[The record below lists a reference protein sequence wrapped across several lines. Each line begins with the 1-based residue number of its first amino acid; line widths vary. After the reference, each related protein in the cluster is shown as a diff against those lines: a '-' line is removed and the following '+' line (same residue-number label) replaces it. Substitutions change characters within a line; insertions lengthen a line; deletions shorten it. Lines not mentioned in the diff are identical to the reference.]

1 MRIDF
6 RILGPIEVADETA
19 ALRLGGPRQRAV
31 LAILLLQANRVVAVE
46 QIADDLYNDA
56 VPATG
61 VAQVQDHVSQLRK
74 LFGQRRGVDGAEQIL
89 ETRSPG
95 YMLRVGPDQLDAF
108 RFEGMTEDAFAAL
121 GRGDAR
127 AAADLLRQA
136 LGLWRGAPLADFI
149 YEAFAQPAIA
159 RLEELRLGALER
171 RIEADLLLGQDGQL
185 VGELE
190 ELVRE
195 HPLREQLRAHLML
208 ALYRSGRQAEALEV
222 YHDTRQVLGG
232 ELGIEASPAL
242 RELAGM
248 VLRQEPALEPSRVP
262 PPQSEAGPATAPTPI
277 RNPYKGLRA
286 FGESDAFDFYGRETM
301 SRRLVERLEEER
313 FVAVVGPSGSGKSSL
328 MLAGLLPALRR
339 GALPGSEAWRIAEMA
354 PGEYPLEELEAT
366 LLRVAVNPPV
376 TLMEQLE
383 GDERGLCRAVKRVL
397 PADASELVLVVDQLE
412 ELFTLV
418 AGEERRSQFL
428 TLLARAAND
437 PRSRLRVV
445 VTLRADFYD
454 RPLRYR
460 EFAELLRD
468 HLLSLTPL
476 SPEEIER
483 AISAPAAAVGV
494 LLEPGLLAEI
504 VADVLDE
511 PGALP
516 LLQYALT
523 ELFALRDGAT
533 MTRDAYRA
541 VGGVSGALASRADEL
556 YARLGESGK
565 AAARQF
571 FLRLVAVGEGEADT
585 RRPVA
590 LADLASLDVDQEAL
604 AECLDAFGT
613 SRLLSFN
620 RDPRT
625 GASTVDIAHEALLV
639 EWGRLRDWIDA
650 AREEVRAC
658 RRLTVRAAEW
668 AESAHDPS
676 FLLRGT
682 ELARFEAWADESGLA
697 QTELERGFLRGS
709 LDEREAVL
717 AEEESRRVE
726 QAALERRAVNRLRA
740 LVAVLAVAAVVAA
753 GLTVYAFD
761 QSDRSHH
768 QTRIATA
775 RQLAAASAANL
786 DVDPELSVLLATQAV
801 QEASVNGAP
810 LPDAVEALHRALAAS
825 RVVLTIRTPATG
837 AIALSPDGS
846 RLATAGSIG
855 IAQGVPNYGF
865 GGRVRDVAAGSDAAA
880 TKAFAWD
887 TRNGRRLVSLAG
899 ATSPIHDVAYSPDGS
914 RIATGADDGTATV
927 WDAGTGKRLFVLPDP
942 GTGGGF
948 MGVGFSQDGKKLA
961 TADGVGRIRIWNLGT
976 RRLLRTIEAT
986 QPVCGV
992 AWSPD
997 GTLVGAGQCG
1007 AYNFSASATR
1017 VWDVRSGRL
1026 VFRTRGLEA
1035 GSVLRF
1041 SRDGRYLVTPT
1052 SSFTAEIWEI
1062 RRQRLVATLTG
1073 HSGQVVAVA
1082 YSPDDRLVATGATDG
1097 TARVWDARSGKQILV
1112 LRGHNATVDAVQFT
1126 PNSGRLMTASEDGT
1140 VRVWDITPE
1149 GSRDWLTLAA
1159 HRGGVASITYIDG
1172 GRLLTVGA
1180 CDGKTKLWNARSGS
1194 LISSTAR
1201 RRQASCTGQATGQR
1215 LYQTVDATS
1224 PDGSV
1229 VAQASANGTV
1239 QLLDSTSGRLIRTL
1253 PGGHQGVQA
1262 IAFDRGGKRI
1272 ATGNWD
1278 GTTVVWDAAS
1288 GRSLQTFT
1296 GHSGIVESVAFSPDG
1311 TLLATAGEDTTAKLW
1326 DLKTGKRLLT
1336 LSGHTFALTGVAFSP
1351 DGTRLATSSGDG
1363 TVRVYV
1369 LPVKELMAVARA
1381 RLTRT
1386 WSTAECWAYLP
1397 GGRCPH
1403 TYSAAA

>member
-1 MRIDF
+1 MRIEF
-6 RILGPIEVADETA
+6 RILGPIEAAADVGQFK
-19 ALRLGGPRQRAV
+19 LGGPKQRAV
-31 LAILLLQANRVVAVE
+31 LAILLLHANRVVAVE
-46 QIADDLYNDA
+46 QIVDDIYGDA
-56 VPATG
+56 APATG

-74 LFGQRRGVDGAEQIL
+74 LFGQRRGIEGGEPIL
-89 ETRSPG
+89 ETRAPG
-95 YMLRVGPDQLDAF
+95 YMLRVGPDQLDAL
-108 RFEGMTEDAFAAL
+108 RFEGMTVDAFAAL
-121 GRGDAR
+121 DRGDAP

-136 LGLWRGAPLADFI
+136 LGLWRGPPLADFT
-149 YEAFAQPAIA
+149 YEEFAKPAIA

-185 VGELE
+185 VGEVE

-222 YHDTRQVLGG
+222 YHDTRRVLG
-232 ELGIEASPAL
+232 EDLGIEASPAL

-262 PPQSEAGPATAPTPI
+262 PPQGEGGPDSAPRPT

-286 FGESDAFDFYGRETM
+286 FGEADALDFFGRETM
-301 SRRLVERLEEER
+301 GRRLVEQLREER

-328 MLAGLLPALRR
+328 VLAGLLPALRQ
-339 GALPGSEAWRIAEMA
+339 GALSGSEMWRIAEMS
-354 PGEYPLEELEAT
+354 PGEFPLEELVAA

-376 TLMEQLE
+376 TLIEQLDA
-383 GDERGLCRAVKRVL
+383 DERGLCRAVKRIL
-397 PADASELVLVVDQLE
+397 PGDTSELVLVVDQLE

-418 AGEERRSQFL
+418 ADEDPRSQFL

-437 PRSRLRVV
+437 PRSRMRVV

-454 RPLRYR
+454 RPLRHR

-468 HLLSLTPL
+468 RVLSLTPL

-483 AISAPAAAVGV
+483 AISVPAAAVGV
-494 LLEPGLLAEI
+494 SLEQGLLAEI

-523 ELFALRDGAT
+523 ELFAQRDAAT
-533 MTRDAYRA
+533 MTRFAYGSI
-541 VGGVSGALASRADEL
+541 GGVSGALASRADEL
-556 YARLGESGK
+556 FAGLGESGQ

-571 FLRLVAVGEGEADT
+571 FLQLVAVGEGEADT

-604 AECLDAFGT
+604 AECLDAFGA

-639 EWGRLRDWIDA
+639 EWGRLREWIDG
-650 AREEVRAC
+650 AREEVRAH
-658 RRLTVRAAEW
+658 RRLTVRATEW

-682 ELARFEAWADESGLA
+682 ELARFEAWGAESGLA
-697 QTELERGFLRGS
+697 QTVLEREFLRGS

-717 AEEESRRVE
+717 AEEESRRVK

-740 LVAVLAVAAVVAA
+740 LVAVLAVAAAVAA

-775 RQLAAASAANL
+775 RQLAAASVANL
-786 DVDPELSVLLATQAV
+786 DVDPELSILLARQAV
-801 QEASVNGAP
+801 EEASVNGAP
-810 LPDAVEALHRALAAS
+810 LPDAVDALHRAVAAS
-825 RVVLTIRTPATG
+825 RVVLTMRTPATA

-855 IAQGVPNYGF
+855 IAEGVTTYAF
-865 GGRVRDVAAGSDAAA
+865 GGRVRNVEAGSEAGA
-880 TKAFAWD
+880 TKAFVWD
-887 TRNGRRLVSLAG
+887 ARTGRRLLSLAG
-899 ATSPIHDVAYSPDGS
+899 ATSPIHDVAYSPHGS
-914 RIATGADDGTATV
+914 RIVTGADDGTATV
-927 WDAGTGKRLFVLPDP
+927 WDARTGKRLFVLPDP
-942 GTGGGF
+942 GTGGGCL
-948 MGVGFSQDGKKLA
+948 GVGFSPDGKRLA
-961 TADGVGRIRIWNLGT
+961 TADGVGRVRIWGLGT
-976 RRLLRTIEAT
+976 PRLLRTIKAT

-992 AWSPD
+992 AWSQD
-997 GTLVGAGQCG
+997 GTLVGASQSG
-1007 AYNFSASATR
+1007 AYNFSLRAAR
-1017 VWDVRSGRL
+1017 VWDARTGRL
-1026 VFRTRGLEA
+1026 VFRTKGFDA
-1035 GSVLRF
+1035 GAVLRF
-1041 SRDGRYLVTPT
+1041 SRDSRYLVTPT
-1052 SSFTAEIWEI
+1052 SSGTAEIWEI
-1062 RRQRLVATLTG
+1062 ASQRLVATLAG
-1073 HSGQVVAVA
+1073 HSGQVVALA
-1082 YSPDDRLVATGATDG
+1082 YSPDNRLVATGATDG
-1097 TARVWDARSGKQILV
+1097 TARVWSARSGRQILV
-1112 LRGHNATVDAVQFT
+1112 LRGHNATVDAIQFT
-1126 PNSGRLMTASEDGT
+1126 ADSRMLVTASEDGT
-1140 VRVWDITPE
+1140 VRVWNITPE
-1149 GSRDWLTLAA
+1149 GSRDSLTLDA
-1159 HRGGVASITYIDG
+1159 HAGGVVGVSYTPDG
-1172 GRLLTVGA
+1172 RDLLTVGA
-1180 CDGKTKLWNARSGS
+1180 CDRKTKLWNARSGS
-1194 LISSTAR
+1194 LISSTP
-1201 RRQASCTGQATGQR
+1201 QQQESCSAQVTGQR
-1215 LYQTVDATS
+1215 LSQAVSAPS
-1224 PDGSV
+1224 PDRSV
-1229 VAQASANGTV
+1229 VAQAIENGSV
-1239 QLLDSTSGRLIRTL
+1239 QLLDSTSGTLVRTL

-1262 IAFDRGGKRI
+1262 IAFDGSGKRI

-1278 GTTVVWDAAS
+1278 GTTIVWDATS
-1288 GRSLQTFT
+1288 GRPLQTFT
-1296 GHSGIVESVAFSPDG
+1296 GHSGIVEFVAFSPDG
-1311 TLLATAGEDTTAKLW
+1311 KLLATAGEDTTAKLW

-1351 DGTRLATSSGDG
+1351 DGTRLATTSGDG

-1369 LPVKELMAVARA
+1369 LPVEELMAVARA

-1386 WSTAECWAYLP
+1386 WSKAECRAYLP
-1397 GGRCPH
+1397 GGRCPAH
-1403 TYSAAA
+1403 A

>member
-1 MRIDF
+1 MTVDF
-6 RILGPIEVADETA
+6 RVLGPIEVVVEAGA
-19 ALRLGGPRQRAV
+19 VKLGGPRQRAV
-31 LAILLLQANRVVAVE
+31 LAILLLHANRVVPVE
-46 QIADDLYNDA
+46 QIADDLYGDA
-56 VPATG
+56 VPATA
-61 VAQVQDHVSQLRK
+61 VAQVRDHVSQLRK
-74 LFGQRRGVDGAEQIL
+74 LIAPKSGLDTSESII
-89 ETRSPG
+89 ETHPPG
-95 YMLRVGPDQLDAF
+95 YLIRVGADQFDAF
-108 RFEGMTEDAFAAL
+108 RFEGLTDEAFVAL
-121 GRGDAR
+121 GRGDAQ

-136 LGLWRGAPLADFI
+136 LALWRGPPLADFL
-149 YEAFAQPAIA
+149 YDPFAQPTIA
-159 RLEELRLGALER
+159 RLEALRLRALER
-171 RIEADLLLGQDGQL
+171 RIEADLELGRDGQL

-190 ELVRE
+190 ELVHE
-195 HPLREQLRAHLML
+195 YPLREQPRAHLML

-222 YHDTRQVLGG
+222 YHETRAVLGQ

-242 RELAGM
+242 RELAGKL
-248 VLRQEPALEPSRVP
+248 LRQEPSLEPASPR
-262 PPQSEAGPATAPTPI
+262 QSLGEALSEASSIPT

-286 FGESDAFDFYGRETM
+286 FGEADASDFFGREVI
-301 SRRLVERLEEER
+301 SRQLVARLEEER
-313 FVAVVGPSGSGKSSL
+313 FVALVGPSGCGKSSL
-328 MLAGLLPALRR
+328 VFAGLLPALRQN
-339 GALPGSEAWRIAEMA
+339 ALPGSETWCIAQMK
-354 PGEYPLEELEAT
+354 PGEYPLEELEAA

-376 TLMEQLE
+376 SLMEQLE
-383 GDERGLCRAVKRVL
+383 ADDRGLCRAVKRVL
-397 PADASELVLVVDQLE
+397 AADASELVLVVDQLE

-418 AGEERRSQFL
+418 AAEERRSQFL

-468 HLLSLTPL
+468 RVLSLTPL
-476 SPEEIER
+476 SPEEFER
-483 AISAPAAAVGV
+483 AISVPAAAVGV
-494 LLEPGLLAEI
+494 SLEQGLLAEI

-523 ELFALRDGAT
+523 ELFAQRDVAT
-533 MTRDAYRA
+533 MTRSAYRSI
-541 VGGVSGALASRADEL
+541 GGVSGALASRADEL
-556 YARLGESGK
+556 YAGLGDSGR

-571 FLRLVAVGEGEADT
+571 FLQLVSVGEGEADT

-625 GASTVDIAHEALLV
+625 GAPTVDIAHEALLV
-639 EWGRLRDWIDA
+639 EWGRLREWIDR
-650 AREEVRAC
+650 AREEIRAH

-682 ELARFEAWADESGLA
+682 ELARFEAWGAESGLA
-697 QTELERGFLRGS
+697 QTVLEREFLRGS
-709 LDEREAVL
+709 LEEREAVL
-717 AEEESRRVE
+717 AEEESRRVK

-740 LVAVLAVAAVVAA
+740 LVAVLAVAAAVAA

-775 RQLAAASAANL
+775 RQLAAASVANL
-786 DVDPELSVLLATQAV
+786 DVDPELSMLLATQAV

-810 LPDAVEALHRALAAS
+810 LPDAVDALHRAVAAS
-825 RVVLTIRTPATG
+825 RVVLTMRTPATA

-855 IAQGVPNYGF
+855 IAEGVTDYGF
-865 GGRVRDVAAGSDAAA
+865 GGRVRNVEAGSQAGA
-880 TKAFAWD
+880 TKAFVWD
-887 TRNGRRLVSLAG
+887 TSTGRRLLSLAG

-914 RIATGADDGTATV
+914 RIVTGADDGTATV
-927 WDAGTGKRLFVLPDP
+927 WDARTGKHLFVLPDP
-942 GTGGGF
+942 GTGGGCL
-948 MGVGFSQDGKKLA
+948 GVGFSPDGKRLA
-961 TADGVGRIRIWNLGT
+961 TADGVGRVRIWELGT
-976 RRLLRTIEAT
+976 PRLVRTIEAT

-997 GTLVGAGQCG
+997 GTLVGAGQYG
-1007 AYNFSASATR
+1007 AYNFSSFAAR
-1017 VWDVRSGRL
+1017 VWDVRTGRL
-1026 VFRTRGLEA
+1026 VFRTKGLEA
-1035 GSVLRF
+1035 GAVLRF

-1052 SSFTAEIWEI
+1052 SSGTAEIWEI
-1062 RRQRLVATLTG
+1062 ASQRLVATLAG

-1097 TARVWDARSGKQILV
+1097 TARVWSARSGKQILV
-1112 LRGHNATVDAVQFT
+1112 LRGHNATVHAIQFT
-1126 PNSGRLMTASEDGT
+1126 PDSRKLVTAGEDGT
-1140 VRVWDITPE
+1140 ARVWNITPE
-1149 GSRDWLTLAA
+1149 GNRDGLTLAA
-1159 HRGGVASITYIDG
+1159 HAGGVVSVTYSPDG
-1172 GRLLTVGA
+1172 RRLLTVGA
-1180 CDGKTKLWNARSGS
+1180 CDGKTKIWNARSGS
-1194 LISSTAR
+1194 LKSSAGTH
-1201 RRQASCTGQATGQR
+1201 RQQMCTEQATGQR
-1215 LYQTVDATS
+1215 LPKAVAATS
-1224 PDGSV
+1224 PDARVAAQVSPNGS
-1229 VAQASANGTV
+1229 SV
-1239 QLLDSTSGRLIRTL
+1239 QLFDSTSGTLIRTL
-1253 PGGHQGVQA
+1253 PVGHQGVQA
-1262 IAFDRGGKRI
+1262 IAFDASGKRI

-1278 GTTVVWDAAS
+1278 GSTTVWDAAS

-1296 GHSGIVESVAFSPDG
+1296 GHSGTVEDVDFSPDG
-1311 TLLATAGEDTTAKLW
+1311 TLLATAGDDTTAKLW

-1351 DGTRLATSSGDG
+1351 DGTRLATTSGDG
-1363 TVRVYV
+1363 TVRVYII
-1369 LPVKELMAVARA
+1369 PVKELMAVARA

-1386 WSTAECWAYLP
+1386 WSKAECRAYLP
-1397 GGRCPH
+1397 GGHCPAH
-1403 TYSAAA
+1403 A